1 VTDVDFRCTPPAVDL
16 GVINDVLKGL
26 SRRYGIERDRK
37 AVLQIAT
44 LLLRLWNDGLRSREE
59 LRERAAVALGE
70 TAFGS
75 EGEQD

>member
-1 VTDVDFRCTPPAVDL
+1 VTDVDFRCTPPPVDL

-44 LLLRLWNDGLRSREE
+44 LLLRMWNEGVCSRED
-59 LRERAAVALGE
+59 LRERATVALGE
-70 TAFGS
+70 AAFGS
-75 EGEQD
+75 EREQD